1 MTSLHT
7 IYRPKTFD
15 EVLGQEAVVRSLRR
29 VVKDGRAKA
38 FLFTGPPGTGKTT
51 LARILANSFCGDTA
65 TAINI
70 DEVDGASE
78 SGAEDCRKLVAR
90 IQYRAVGASPNRF
103 IIVDE
108 AHRLSAAAW
117 TILLKPVEE
126 PPAHV
131 YWAFC
136 TTEVAKV
143 NKAIVTRCLRYDL
156 KPVKEELILDLLC
169 KVADAEKLEISDE
182 IIEAIAEN
190 CGGSPRQAL
199 VYLEECL
206 SCKSATE
213 ARAIMR
219 DAGQSKE
226 LVDLARW
233 LLSGKAH
240 NWAEA
245 VKYLKALE
253 GQEAESCRI
262 MLCNYFAKV
271 LLNTKSEKQAKP
283 LLAILECFNKPYYTP
298 DKMAPLIHSVAMA
311 IGMDQA

>member
-1 MTSLHT
+1 MTSFHT
-7 IYRPKTFD
+7 KYRPVTFD
-15 EVLGQEAVVRSLRR
+15 DVIGQDPVVRSLRR
-29 VVKDGRAKA
+29 VVKDARAKS

-51 LARILANSFCGDTA
+51 LARILGSYFAGDGRTA
-65 TAINI
+65 LNL

-90 IQYRAVGASPNRF
+90 IQYRAVGGSPIRF
-103 IIVDE
+103 VIVDE

-117 TILLKPVEE
+117 TVLLKPVEE

-156 KPVKEELILDLLC
+156 KPVKEELILDLLVR
-169 KVADAEKLEISDE
+169 VADTEKLEISDE

-199 VYLEECL
+199 VFLEECL
-206 SCKSATE
+206 SCKTAAE

-219 DAGQSKE
+219 DAGQTKE

-233 LLSGKAH
+233 LISGKGH
-240 NWAEA
+240 TWAEA
-245 VKYLKALE
+245 VKYLKALD

-271 LLNTKSEKQAKP
+271 LLGTKSEKQAKP
-283 LLAILECFNKPYYTP
+283 ILGMLEAFKGPYLTS

-311 IGMDQA
+311 INMDQ

>member
-1 MTSLHT
+1 MTSFHT
-7 IYRPKTFD
+7 KYRPATFD
-15 EVLGQEAVVRSLRR
+15 DVLGQDAVVRSLKR

-38 FLFTGPPGTGKTT
+38 FLLTGPPGTGKTT
-51 LARILANSFCGDTA
+51 LARILASNFAGSDR
-65 TAINI
+65 TAINL

-90 IQYRAVGASPNRF
+90 IQYRAVGGSPIRF
-103 IIVDE
+103 VIVDE

-156 KPVKEELILDLLC
+156 KPVKEDLILDLLV
-169 KVADAEKLEISDE
+169 KVADTEKLEISDE

-206 SCKSATE
+206 SCKTAAD

-219 DAGQSKE
+219 DAGQTKE

-233 LLSGKAH
+233 LLAGKGH
-240 NWAEA
+240 TWADA

-283 LLAILECFNKPYYTP
+283 ILGLLECFNKPYYTP

-311 IGMDQA
+311 MGMDQ